1 MDTRPSSPILRTG
14 LGTRLYSHL
23 FTHSKQLISCGEV
36 FPWVTLPLKMKYQCV
51 YVALVS
57 LLVAASQQSTTVDGC
72 LSSTT
77 YPTKVL
83 SGGSGECQSE
93 QIRSEIKETVGSLL
107 RSDVLRECK
116 ITNNT
121 SNFSC
126 GGTAGWTQVVY
137 VDITNSSH
145 QCPSSFREYT
155 SPARACGRQNTTTGS
170 CDSATYGVNAME
182 YSQVCGR
189 IIAYQIGTPAAFFS
203 ALRRNVSI
211 DSWYLE
217 GISLTHGS
225 PRQHIWSFAATP
237 SETYHVTPSDPSLC
251 PCSNTAVTY
260 STPSF
265 VGNDY
270 FCETANSQPCC
281 PKGMFFTNNL
291 LWDGQ
296 GCGAASTCCSYN
308 TPPWF
313 YKRLPAAT
321 SDDIEVRICSDMGT
335 NDDDTPFK
343 VMEIYVK

>member
-1 MDTRPSSPILRTG
+1 M
-14 LGTRLYSHL
+14 
-23 FTHSKQLISCGEV
+23 
-36 FPWVTLPLKMKYQCV
+36 LPLKMKCQVCV
-51 YVALVS
+51 YVVLVS
-57 LLVAASQQSTTVDGC
+57 LLVAASQQSTTVDSC

-77 YPTKVL
+77 AKVL
-83 SGGSGECQSE
+83 SGGSGECKSE
-93 QIRSEIKETVGSLL
+93 QIRSEIKETVRTLL
-107 RSDVLRECK
+107 RSEVLRECS
-116 ITNNT
+116 NSN

-137 VDITNSSH
+137 VDIANSSH

-155 SPARACGRQNTTTGS
+155 SPARACGRQSTTTAS
-170 CDSATYGVNAME
+170 CDSAILGVNGMQ
-182 YSQVCGR
+182 YNQVCGR
-189 IIAYQIGTPAAFFS
+189 IIAYQIGSPAAFYS
-203 ALRRNVSI
+203 ALRLNVSI

-237 SETYHVTPSDPSLC
+237 SETYQVTPTDPSLC
-251 PCSNTAVTY
+251 PCSNSAVIY
-260 STPSF
+260 STPLF

-270 FCETANSQPCC
+270 FCETANSQSCC
-281 PKGMFFTNNL
+281 PKGTFFTNNL

-321 SDDIEVRICSDMGT
+321 SDDIEVRICSNMGT
-335 NDDDTPFK
+335 NDDDTPFN